1 MGEENRRWRCPYC
14 DGLNDWQN
22 TVCEICGEGRRD
34 ETLDS
39 KRTTEIPN
47 TYTPQPNPEHRTAE
61 RDAPRPVAPETELRD
76 APPAPEPKQKGKGA
90 TIGFFVLA
98 AAFAA
103 LAISDGVFAW
113 FLISAKLGLAGTILC
128 PLSDHSYGYL
138 SVVFLGLMPLA
149 AQWLRSKG
157 ARGLAILLAAAGFA
171 CSAAA
176 AYAMLLRS
184 EIFAVGWL
192 LYAVAALL
200 ALIHA
205 VTGSDGRALGGICMA
220 LGIASLVLTLWLAT
234 FMYYPGMLGAP
245 GDLEY
250 VGTRWLLSPNAA
262 RALFSSRESLRMVHE
277 GPASAGLPFSRGL
290 VILAMSFGFRLQPRE
305 R

>member
-1 MGEENRRWRCPYC
+1 MGEENKRWRCPYC

-39 KRTTEIPN
+39 KKTTEIPN

-205 VTGSDGRALGGICMA
+205 VTGSDGRALGDICMA

-245 GDLEY
+245 GRLEY

-262 RALFSSRESLRMVHE
+262 RALFSGYDSLISGR